1 MKRLKGPELKMPD
14 LKVPDFLKD
23 LYWDLRDRHLLPLV
37 ALGIVAIVAVPFLLG
52 GGSEEPAPAP
62 AGGAA
67 ASGLEDRAAG
77 APSLTVVEAKPGL
90 RDYRKRLKARSAT
103 DPFEQRYTSPEL
115 KGTELGGGEG
125 GETSSST
132 TTSTKT
138 VKKTKTVKNA
148 DGTTTTVTTDTVDE
162 TSGEGSDP
170 QLTLF
175 SFGASIKILRTETKA
190 DGHTEKSEPIV
201 RHRVVPPAVIPGEK
215 TQVVTY
221 MGISPETQKPLLLI
235 SDEVTSVFGE
245 GNCLSGS
252 STCQLLEV
260 EIGFPVTFVHGQ
272 RRPLQ
277 DQRPKGRTGRLREV
291 LIRRGKAKLQ

>member
-1 MKRLKGPELKMPD
+1 VKRLKGPELKMPD

-37 ALGIVAIVAVPFLLG
+37 ALGVVAIVAVPFLLG

-62 AGGAA
+62 AGGAV

-77 APSLTVVEAKPGL
+77 GPSLTVVEAKPGL
-90 RDYRKRLKARSAT
+90 RDYRKRLKARTAT
-103 DPFEQRYTSPEL
+103 DPFEQRYTSPQL
-115 KGTELGGGEG
+115 SGTKLGGGGE

-132 TTSTKT
+132 VTSTT
-138 VKKTKTVKNA
+138 ETTKTTKTIKNE

-162 TSGEGSDP
+162 SSGGAGADP

-175 SFGASIKILRTETKA
+175 SFAIDVKITRTETKA
-190 DGHTEKSEPIV
+190 DGSKETGEPTV
-201 RHRVVPPAVIPGEK
+201 RHRVIPPAALPGEK
-215 TQVVTY
+215 AQVVTY
-221 MGISPETQKPLLLI
+221 MGISPKTRKPLLLI

-245 GNCLSGS
+245 GTCLSGS

-260 EIGFPVTFVHGQ
+260 ETGLPVTFVYG
-272 RRPLQ
+272 
-277 DQRPKGRTGRLREV
+277 TGGVRYKINV
-291 LIRRGKAKLQ
+291 LKVEAVTAGKY